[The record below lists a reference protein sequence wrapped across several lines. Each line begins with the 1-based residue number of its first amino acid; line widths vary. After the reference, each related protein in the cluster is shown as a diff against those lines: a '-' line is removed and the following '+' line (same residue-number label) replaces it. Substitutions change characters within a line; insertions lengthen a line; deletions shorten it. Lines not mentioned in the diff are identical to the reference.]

1 LFSENLVEDKDG
13 IPAITNCVSVFQSEK
28 EKTKVEDE
36 GTKPIAEKTS
46 SILQKE
52 NPNVKILGKIQHL
65 AVDIVWILSFYGPTT
80 VKTLKLNDE
89 FVDQVLKLCNGSA
102 TKPKKVAEAIIWRL
116 GSEKIVRFEQTQKEE
131 ERARNRRDSRTDVM
145 HNDLLTTTDQWDD
158 SVPFDLLM
166 SYSNNVNDKI
176 LSLKI
181 ADRLKKRNY
190 RVYAEKQGKHR
201 LELMEI
207 AAAKQ
212 KPILACLSSKF
223 RDSKFCMAEV
233 DHASKLKCPVIPVIV
248 EENYT
253 VKGWLNHIIANRTPI
268 IFTNKN
274 FNESFLNLIVEID
287 EIKHSEERD

>member
-1 LFSENLVEDKDG
+1 M
-13 IPAITNCVSVFQSEK
+13 
-28 EKTKVEDE
+28 
-36 GTKPIAEKTS
+36 
-46 SILQKE
+46 
-52 NPNVKILGKIQHL
+52 IQYL

-80 VKTLKLNDE
+80 IKTLKLNDA
-89 FVDQVLKLCNGSA
+89 FIDGVLKLCNGPEK
-102 TKPKKVAEAIIWRL
+102 KPKKAAEAIIWRL
-116 GSEKIVRFEQTQKEE
+116 GSEKMVRFEQTQKEE
-131 ERARNRRDSRTDVM
+131 ERVRNRRDSRTDM
-145 HNDLLTTTDQWDD
+145 MDHELLTTADQWDD
-158 SVPFDLLM
+158 SIPFDLLI

-190 RVYAEKQGKHR
+190 RVYTEKQGKHR
-201 LELMEI
+201 LELMEM

-212 KPILACLSSKF
+212 KLILACLSSKF
-223 RDSKFCMAEV
+223 RESKFCMAEI

-268 IFTNKN
+268 LFNNKN

-287 EIKHSEERD
+287 EIKHSE